1 MKNEESIVN
10 EDSFILHFSFKRI
23 LHLRGFFIYLES
35 ELQLHV
41 GHIVILTL

>member
-10 EDSFILHFSFKRI
+10 EDSFILHFSFKKN
-23 LHLRGFFIYLES
+23 LHLRGFFINLKP